1 MNRTWCIGKYPIMIV
16 DRGFR
21 YETFTETLRREI
33 EKYEVF
39 DSSLLDQNIRHNF
52 VLNFDY
58 HVQILD

>member
-1 MNRTWCIGKYPIMIV
+1 MIV

-21 YETFTETLRREI
+21 YETFTKTLRRDI